1 MSDYIRAAALANF
14 PDVVRRHGLDA
25 VLGRVDGLRDLVGGG
40 PKAPY
45 LAAHLTALRVPP
57 GEVVMIADTLDDAEA
72 ARAVGAAIVLYDGG
86 ITDTA
91 RLEATGAPVASSLV
105 EAVAMAAELVPAS
118 RDAGPEEAAVRR

>member
-1 MSDYIRAAALANF
+1 
-14 PDVVRRHGLDA
+14 
-25 VLGRVDGLRDLVGGG
+25 
-40 PKAPY
+40 
-45 LAAHLTALRVPP
+45 
-57 GEVVMIADTLDDAEA
+57 MIADTLDDAEA

-91 RLEATGAPVASSLV
+91 RLKATGAPVASSLV